1 VDAEIIEHAAHL
13 LTRAPARCMRAD
25 VLQRRVQADL
35 RREVPYP
42 RFVDAVRR
50 SPGRFAVLP
59 CPLAVAEQPGWG
71 AEEASVYTA
80 ALSAAGASGAPTVAL
95 ASPLPPADCPSARDP
110 GDALRGDLLTDLH
123 ATLADLLQAAGE
135 DPLLRD
141 AVGDALSGLDAVR
154 IPARQEARRSSTLHH
169 CSSESSASTTKP
181 VAAAAARSSAASSAR
196 MPARIAQ
203 PPGTRAR

>member
-50 SPGRFAVLP
+50 SAGRFAVLP

-71 AEEASVYTA
+71 VEEASVYA
-80 ALSAAGASGAPTVAL
+80 AAFSAAGASGAPTVAL
-95 ASPLPPADCPSARDP
+95 ASPLPPADCPSTRDP
-110 GDALRGDLLTDLH
+110 GDALRDDLLTDLH
-123 ATLADLLQAAGE
+123 TTLADLLQAAGE

-141 AVGDALSGLDAVR
+141 AVCDALSGLDAVR
-154 IPARQEARRSSTLHH
+154 IPAGQEARSSTLHH

-203 PPGTRAR
+203 PRGTRAR